1 MYLALEQ
8 FNLDLKRIFW
18 VLMFFR
24 SGQVA
29 KWSKN
34 LFYIKADT
42 SIFFILSWS
51 TFKQQFWAQ
60 FFLVNTETNTTNIL
74 ERSSYYQN
82 NWIVEDYLDSFQILV
97 SNTGYM
103 DPHTLVVKFQ
113 RGLESRIRL
122 LLYLWDA
129 LKIQIQRFSIKQL
142 ERLTRSGW

>member
-51 TFKQQFWAQ
+51 IFKQQFWAQ
-60 FFLVNTETNTTNIL
+60 FFLVNTETNTTSIL

-103 DPHTLVVKFQ
+103 DPYTLVVKFQ
-113 RGLESRIRL
+113 RGLRSRIQN
-122 LLYLWDA
+122 
-129 LKIQIQRFSIKQL
+129 QITMGCP
-142 ERLTRSGW
+142 EDTNPEV